1 MRLLFDMNT
10 SLFIHF
16 SLYDIPR
23 CSEAKMQAVIPRIL
37 QCSIVLT
44 LTRSK
49 TIPGIAS
56 LSAADGSFAVC
67 ALRPEEA
74 GEYRGFFVLSN
85 ADIPSR
91 GIVA

>member
-1 MRLLFDMNT
+1 MRLLFNMNT
-10 SLFIHF
+10 SLLFIHL
-16 SLYDIPR
+16 SLYDVPR
-23 CSEAKMQAVIPRIL
+23 CSEAEMQAVIPRIL

-74 GEYRGFFVLSN
+74 GEYRGFLC
-85 ADIPSR
+85 
-91 GIVA
+91 

>member
-1 MRLLFDMNT
+1 
-10 SLFIHF
+10 
-16 SLYDIPR
+16 
-23 CSEAKMQAVIPRIL
+23 MQAVIPRIL

-74 GEYRGFFVLSN
+74 GEYSGFLC
-85 ADIPSR
+85 
-91 GIVA
+91 